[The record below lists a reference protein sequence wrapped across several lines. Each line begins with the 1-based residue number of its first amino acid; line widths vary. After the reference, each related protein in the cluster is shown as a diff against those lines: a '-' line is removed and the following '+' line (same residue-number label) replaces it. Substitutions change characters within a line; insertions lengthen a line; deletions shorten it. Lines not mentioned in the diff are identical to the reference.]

1 MSEAV
6 IAPQWW
12 QKLCVRK
19 QRKIGGWMK
28 KWIGE
33 RCVVPLDFLSQP
45 STPVV
50 VSALSNKKFSGAVLC
65 GGGSRGRQVYSLEG
79 NP

>member
-19 QRKIGGWMK
+19 QSKIGGWMK

-33 RCVVPLDFLSQP
+33 RCVVPFDFFFFSQP
-45 STPVV
+45 SAPVV
-50 VSALSNKKFSGAVLC
+50 VSDLTNKSSVGQWFVV
-65 GGGSRGRQVYSLEG
+65 GGQYREAGV
-79 NP
+79 